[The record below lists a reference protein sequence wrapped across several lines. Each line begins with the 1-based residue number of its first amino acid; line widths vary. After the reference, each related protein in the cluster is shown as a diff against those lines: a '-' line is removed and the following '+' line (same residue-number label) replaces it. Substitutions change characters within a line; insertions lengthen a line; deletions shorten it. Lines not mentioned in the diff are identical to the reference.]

1 MDTGFDP
8 AWIDQ
13 LEPVEVYKHDARSR
27 VWRIDAP
34 DAGSFVVKRFEF
46 NPVRQA
52 LGRLLGNHPGMREI
66 RQTRRLI
73 SQGVPVVPII
83 ASGVQRRGAGLQYWL
98 VTPYVG
104 KSVFNLIFHGDLSDA
119 ERRARVL
126 DGVGRLTG
134 GLIAKGFFNRDHK
147 ASNILIDAEG
157 KPQLIDCG
165 GVRRHGGEADS
176 RRMLTNLTA
185 NLAEAGATEADLDRV
200 YWASESHPGGH
211 PVRSGRDPQA
221 D

>member
-1 MDTGFDP
+1 MDTGFDH

-13 LEPVEVYKHDARSR
+13 LEPAEVYKHDARSR
-27 VWRIDAP
+27 VWRVDAP
-34 DAGSFVVKRFEF
+34 NGRSFVIKRFEF
-46 NPVRQA
+46 NTVRQA
-52 LGRLLGNHPGMREI
+52 LGRLLGIHPGMREI
-66 RQTRRLI
+66 RQTRVLI
-73 SQGVPVVPII
+73 DRGVPVVPIV
-83 ASGVQRRGAGLQYWL
+83 ASGVQRRGAGVYYWL

-104 KSVFNLIFHGDLSDA
+104 KSVFNLLYHGDLPDA
-119 ERRARVL
+119 ERRAKVL

-157 KPQLIDCG
+157 KALLIDCG
-165 GVRRHGGEADS
+165 AVRRHGGEADS

-200 YWASESHPGGH
+200 VWASETHPG
-211 PVRSGRDPQA
+211 
-221 D
+221 